1 MLGIKILICDDM
13 SSDPICYFPMWEVF
27 KKVSPQG
34 KGDEEDYKKDNKC
47 YDNCFHNIKI
57 SKKV

>member
-1 MLGIKILICDDM
+1 M
-13 SSDPICYFPMWEVF
+13 F